1 MLLFGMINWTF
12 TWMKPDGALSHGSL
26 APIVA
31 QLFFGGLPAVK
42 LPAATARKRRARG
55 AAVAVV

>member
-1 MLLFGMINWTF
+1 MTARR
-12 TWMKPDGALSHGSL
+12 DGARLSAVVPVYNE

-42 LPAATARKRRARG
+42 PPPATARKRRARG